1 MQGGRRMHGGE
12 IEEEGRKVVEKR
24 IEKERGGVSEEE
36 ESAHPYHGGIRAGG
50 TKNPPENPATALMT
64 GERR

>member
-1 MQGGRRMHGGE
+1 MDG
-12 IEEEGRKVVEKR
+12 KVEK
-24 IEKERGGVSEEE
+24 KSVP
-36 ESAHPYHGGIRAGG
+36 PYHGGIREGG